1 MFTQEWFANERYLHY
16 AGPGGVSCG
25 PSLLAWFRNFWRK
38 PQVPALLD
46 LDVAV
51 LILEHLAANLLEER
65 QFIFTRSEFWFKTAL
80 GCVAFYPSIHC
91 MPYWRNNGQMSC
103 RRPKGMI
110 VIFSLLWG
118 ENTSGVIKGKSFAL
132 QSKSSPCDEQA
143 YCGTPGGELW
153 VGRLSLIFENFHLE
167 EGSENESRTKGGAGA
182 GRKLSSD

>member
-110 VIFSLLWG
+110 VIFNLLWG

-153 VGRLSLIFENFHLE
+153 VGRLSLIFWKFPF
-167 EGSENESRTKGGAGA
+167 RGGERKWEQNQ
-182 GRKLSSD
+182 GRGRSWKEIE